1 MISTDP
7 IFSAAGAADPGP
19 GNAGHVLARRNQ
31 ENVEIRPSELARIT
45 MLDQP
50 DEIARKIRKAKTD
63 PDALPDTVEALEA
76 RPEAA
81 NLLGIYAALADK
93 PVAAAVDEFAAR
105 NFPNSKKRSL
115 NLRPPQSGRLVPKCN
130 A

>member
-1 MISTDP
+1 MNWRATSRKNSIMISTDP

-19 GNAGHVLARRNQ
+19 CNAGHVLARRNQ
-31 ENVEIRPSELARIT
+31 RCRKSDPSELARIT

-63 PDALPDTVEALEA
+63 SDALPDTVEALEA

-81 NLLGIYAALADK
+81 NLLAFTRHWLTSRWRRWLMNL
-93 PVAAAVDEFAAR
+93 PAR
-105 NFPNSKKRSL
+105 NFLNSKKR
-115 NLRPPQSGRLVPKCN
+115 R
-130 A
+130 

>member
-19 GNAGHVLARRNQ
+19 GNAGYVLARRNQ
-31 ENVEIRPSELARIT
+31 ENVEIRPFELARIT

-63 PDALPDTVEALEA
+63 PTLCPIRLRHLRRVL
-76 RPEAA
+76 
-81 NLLGIYAALADK
+81 
-93 PVAAAVDEFAAR
+93 
-105 NFPNSKKRSL
+105 KRQIFWAFT
-115 NLRPPQSGRLVPKCN
+115 RIG
-130 A
+130 